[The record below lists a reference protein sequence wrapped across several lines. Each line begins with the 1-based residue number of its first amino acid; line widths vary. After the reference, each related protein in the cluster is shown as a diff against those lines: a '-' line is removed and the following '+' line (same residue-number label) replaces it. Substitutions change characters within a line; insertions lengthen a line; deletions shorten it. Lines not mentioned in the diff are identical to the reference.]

1 MSDEIFQKDLV
12 TVEGASYSLLYEPT
26 RLYHFS
32 SKGNTPLELM
42 GGFTGRTEA
51 LIQFERYNRRL
62 ALSAEVIRVPI
73 SEDVLLGDL
82 NTKVELL
89 SYAEHHNIEVP
100 SGLSNPKQIKK
111 LLQASPIE
119 GTE

>member
-1 MSDEIFQKDLV
+1 MSDEVFQQKLV
-12 TVEGASYSLLYEPT
+12 TVEGASYSLLYAPT

-32 SKGNTPLELM
+32 SK
-42 GGFTGRTEA
+42 
-51 LIQFERYNRRL
+51 RYNRRL

-82 NTKVELL
+82 TTKVELL
-89 SYAEHHNIEVP
+89 SYAAHHNIEVP

-111 LLQASPIE
+111 LLQSTI
-119 GTE
+119 

>member
-1 MSDEIFQKDLV
+1 MNDEIFQQDLL
-12 TVEGASYSLLYEPT
+12 TTEGAKYSLLYSSV

-42 GGFTGRTEA
+42 GGFTCRTDA
-51 LIQFERYNRRL
+51 LVQFERYNRRL
-62 ALSAEVIRVPI
+62 ALSTEVVRVEI
-73 SEDVLLGDL
+73 SEDVLLDDL
-82 NTKVELL
+82 TTKVQLL

-111 LLQASPIE
+111 LLQSTIQ
-119 GTE
+119 G